1 MRVRS
6 LVLVVVLA
14 VGLLLPFKVS
24 ALNQNPNLN
33 IGLTNMLDGIIPPP
47 GVHLLNY
54 FVYYDA
60 DDLETKTPFKQMDH
74 ELEVKAYAPQLIYI
88 PDHTLPGGLRYGFS
102 AILPLQDI
110 DVDSPAL
117 TANSN
122 IIGDLAVGPFIG
134 KTVPLARDTA
144 FHWFLELDTYLP
156 VGDYDNEK
164 AINPSAN
171 YVSFNPFLSM
181 SLTLP
186 QGFAVST
193 RQFYTYNFE
202 NDDYRHPGTG
212 AVGEL
217 QAGQM
222 YHFNY
227 SVSKN
232 LPFIHPYFRIGAV
245 GYYLNQ
251 LTADEFDGQAMKTS
265 HEKVFAIGPGI
276 VYIHKGIFFGAKA
289 MFETETEERF
299 KGTKYVFQVRFKF

>member
-1 MRVRS
+1 MRIRS

-14 VGLLLPFKVS
+14 VGLLLPMQAS
-24 ALNQNPNLN
+24 AFRQNLSFNV
-33 IGLTNMLDGIIPPP
+33 GLTNMLDGIIPPP

-54 FVYYDA
+54 FVYYNA
-60 DDLETKTPFKQMDH
+60 DEIKTDTPLQQFDH
-74 ELEVKAYAPQLIYI
+74 EVEVKGYAPQLIYI

-102 AILPLQDI
+102 AILPLLDI
-110 DVDSPAL
+110 DVESPAL
-117 TANSN
+117 SANSN
-122 IIGDLAVGPFIG
+122 VIGDLAVGPFIG

-156 VGDYDNEK
+156 VGDYDKDK
-164 AINPSAN
+164 ALNPSSN

-193 RQFYTYNFE
+193 RQFYTYNFK
-202 NDDYRHPGTG
+202 NDDYVLQG
-212 AVGEL
+212 VEGEL

-232 LPFIHPYFRIGAV
+232 LPFIHPNFRIGAV

-251 LTADEFDGQAMKTS
+251 LSDDEFEGQNLDNS
-265 HEKVFAIGPGI
+265 QEEVFAIGPGI

-289 MFETETEERF
+289 MFETQAEERP